1 MTTPQQAPPTAAEL
15 RELLE
20 LEPHPTCGFTN
31 LSYASQGVISKDA
44 LPPGYQED
52 HVFATALYF
61 MVTPETDIRLHA
73 LRSDQVYSYHLGAAL
88 EVLCLYKDGSWAMHT
103 VGPDIRAGQ
112 RPQLPIPGGT
122 HHISRVKDG
131 AEYSLLGTVEF
142 PGFTEQDLV
151 LSDATKLAT
160 EYPECAELIAEFTR
174 R

>member
-1 MTTPQQAPPTAAEL
+1 MTTPLSAAEL
-15 RELLE
+15 REELH

-31 LSYASQGVISKDA
+31 LSYASQGVIAKDA
-44 LPPGYQED
+44 LPEAYKED

-61 MVTPETDIRLHA
+61 MVTPEADIRLHA

-88 EVLCLYKDGSWAMHT
+88 EVLCLYPDGSWALHA

-122 HHISRVKDG
+122 YHVSRVKDG
-131 AEYSLLGTVEF
+131 ADYSLLGTVEF

-151 LSDATKLAT
+151 LGDARELAAM
-160 EYPECAELIAEFTR
+160 YAECADLIAEFTQQ
-174 R
+174 